1 VAITGSLEP
10 CVTVLFV
17 KNTVI
22 AYFGFLA
29 LSGLV
34 ALSLLGASLLQNR
47 DPLGIPV
54 LVVVVSGLLLTFIH
68 EVIADRRAQA
78 QRADAAK
85 APAFRTTATK
95 SSAEYGYSPAVVWSA
110 IRPSETAM
118 EGNDVAHAFTVPAI
132 PDGPGERQCFFGWN
146 GSVSMIEVIEEVPER
161 FAVTQVLFPPDDIS
175 TKMVYRLEPTTL
187 GCRLTIETIE
197 EAPDYLSPNQAAM
210 QQFSD
215 SFLHTLEPLLQK
227 RALEEARE

>member
-1 VAITGSLEP
+1 MTITGSLHP

-17 KNTVI
+17 KNIVI
-22 AYFGFLA
+22 AYFAILA

-34 ALSLLGASLLQNR
+34 TLSLLGASLLQNR
-47 DPLGIPV
+47 DPLGVPV
-54 LVVVVSGLLLTFIH
+54 LAIVVSGLLLTFIH
-68 EVIADRRAQA
+68 GAIADRKVQA

-85 APAFRTTATK
+85 AHTFRATTTT

-110 IRPSETAM
+110 IRPAEAAM
-118 EGNDVAHAFTVPAI
+118 EGNDVAHAFAVPAI

-161 FAVTQVLFPPDDIS
+161 FAVTQVLFPPGDVS

-197 EAPDYLSPNQAAM
+197 ETPDYLTPNQAAM

-215 SFLHTLEPLLQK
+215 SFLHNLEPLLQK
-227 RALEEARE
+227 RALEEVRE